1 MFIFYRRNRRFYKKL
16 GIPVT
21 AVEDVT
27 SSLHLGRKSKDI
39 TPKSFGGILN
49 RQDNESVQQ
58 MKEFDIPQID
68 LVIVD
73 LYPFEKTVAS
83 GADESDIIEKLILA
97 DFFNSRCRKK
107 LQGYCYNC
115 FSGRI

>member
-1 MFIFYRRNRRFYKKL
+1 
-16 GIPVT
+16 
-21 AVEDVT
+21 
-27 SSLHLGRKSKDI
+27 
-39 TPKSFGGILN
+39 
-49 RQDNESVQQ
+49 

-73 LYPFEKTVAS
+73 LYPFEKQLPQELTK
-83 GADESDIIEKLILA
+83 DIIEKLILA
-97 DFFNSRCRKK
+97 DFFNCAAAK

>member
-1 MFIFYRRNRRFYKKL
+1 
-16 GIPVT
+16 
-21 AVEDVT
+21 
-27 SSLHLGRKSKDI
+27 
-39 TPKSFGGILN
+39 
-49 RQDNESVQQ
+49 

-97 DFFNSRCRKK
+97 EF
-107 LQGYCYNC
+107 L
-115 FSGRI
+115 

>member
-1 MFIFYRRNRRFYKKL
+1 MLFYILQGNRRFYKNL

-27 SSLHLGRKSKDI
+27 SYPSILGGRVNYTQK
-39 TPKSFGGILN
+39 FFGILN
-49 RQDNESVQQ
+49 RQDNESDVQQ

-73 LYPFEKTVAS
+73 LYRK
-83 GADESDIIEKLILA
+83 
-97 DFFNSRCRKK
+97 NSCLR
-107 LQGYCYNC
+107 
-115 FSGRI
+115 S